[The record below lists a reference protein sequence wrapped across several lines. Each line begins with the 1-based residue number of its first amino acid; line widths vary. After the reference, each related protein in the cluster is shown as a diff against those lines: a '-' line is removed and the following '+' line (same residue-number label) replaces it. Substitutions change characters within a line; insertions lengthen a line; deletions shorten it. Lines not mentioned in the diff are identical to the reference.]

1 MNFLKKTG
9 LVLWTA
15 IPLLYLA
22 SFKQMEV
29 DALDR
34 AYASKECQYQAYE
47 YREKDYQKRFDEGYE
62 KGFENGAIATYHRA
76 KAATFDALMG
86 ALEEMGVFNKDKEVQ
101 EKIKEEIK
109 VALHQKAEIRE

>member
-1 MNFLKKTG
+1 MNRLKKVG
-9 LVLWTA
+9 MCLWA
-15 IPLLYLA
+15 ALPLLYLA

-34 AYASKECQYQAYE
+34 AYAVKECQYQAYE

-62 KGFENGAIATYHRA
+62 QGFENGAIATFHRA

-86 ALEEMGVFNKDKEVQ
+86 TLEEMGLFDQETEV
-101 EKIKEEIK
+101 KKEEVK
-109 VALHQKAEIRE
+109 TALHKLNF

>member
-1 MNFLKKTG
+1 MGRLKKAG
-9 LVLWTA
+9 LILWTA

-22 SFKQMEV
+22 SFKQMEA

-34 AYASKECQYQAYE
+34 AYAVKECQYQAYE

-62 KGFENGAIATYHRA
+62 QGFENGSIATFHRA

-86 ALEEMGVFNKDKEVQ
+86 TLEEMGLFDQEKEV
-101 EKIKEEIK
+101 KREEVK
-109 VALHQKAEIRE
+109 TALHKINL

>member
-1 MNFLKKTG
+1 MKRLKKVG
-9 LVLWTA
+9 MCLWAA

-34 AYASKECQYQAYE
+34 AYAAKECQYQAYE

-62 KGFENGAIATYHRA
+62 RDLRMVPSPPSIEQKLKYTL
-76 KAATFDALMG
+76 DALMG
-86 ALEEMGVFNKDKEVQ
+86 TLEEMGLFDQEKEV
-101 EKIKEEIK
+101 KKEDVK
-109 VALHQKAEIRE
+109 AALHSR

>member
-1 MNFLKKTG
+1 MNFLKKVG
-9 LVLWTA
+9 MCLWAA

-34 AYASKECQYQAYE
+34 AYAVKECQYQAYE

-62 KGFENGAIATYHRA
+62 QGFENGAIATFQRA

-86 ALEEMGVFNKDKEVQ
+86 TLEEMGLFDQETEVKKEDV
-101 EKIKEEIK
+101 KT
-109 VALHQKAEIRE
+109 ALHSSGNLF

>member
-1 MNFLKKTG
+1 MKRLKQAG
-9 LVLWTA
+9 LILWTA

-34 AYASKECQYQAYE
+34 AYAVKECQYQAYE

-62 KGFENGAIATYHRA
+62 QGFENGAIATFHRA

-86 ALEEMGVFNKDKEVQ
+86 TLEEMGLFDQEKEV
-101 EKIKEEIK
+101 EREEVK
-109 VALHQKAEIRE
+109 TALHKINL

>member
-1 MNFLKKTG
+1 MKRLKQAG
-9 LVLWTA
+9 LILWTA

-34 AYASKECQYQAYE
+34 AYAVKECQYQAYE

-86 ALEEMGVFNKDKEVQ
+86 ALEDMGVFDKNKEIKEQ
-101 EKIKEEIK
+101 IKEEVK
-109 VALHQKAEIRE
+109 VAMTSTTISR

>member
-1 MNFLKKTG
+1 MGRLKKVG

-34 AYASKECQYQAYE
+34 AYAVKECQYQAYE
-47 YREKDYQKRFDEGYE
+47 YREKDYQKRFDEGYD
-62 KGFENGAIATYHRA
+62 KGFETGVHAAFYRA
-76 KAATFDALMG
+76 KAATFDTLMG
-86 ALEEMGVFNKDKEVQ
+86 KLDEMGVFDENIE
-101 EKIKEEIK
+101 EKIKEEME
-109 VALHQKAEIRE
+109 VALSLASKLNPNK

>member
-1 MNFLKKTG
+1 MKRLKKVG
-9 LVLWTA
+9 MCLWAA

-34 AYASKECQYQAYE
+34 AYAAKECQYQAYE

-62 KGFENGAIATYHRA
+62 QGFENGSIATFHRA

-86 ALEEMGVFNKDKEVQ
+86 TLEEMGLFDQEKEV
-101 EKIKEEIK
+101 KKEDVK
-109 VALHQKAEIRE
+109 TALHSSGNLF

>member
-1 MNFLKKTG
+1 MGRLKKVG

-22 SFKQMEV
+22 SFKQMEA

-34 AYASKECQYQAYE
+34 AYAVKECQYQAYE
-47 YREKDYQKRFDEGYE
+47 FREKDYQKRFDEGYD
-62 KGFENGAIATYHRA
+62 KGFETGVHAAFHRA

-86 ALEEMGVFNKDKEVQ
+86 ALDDMGVFDKDEDVKEQ
-101 EKIKEEIK
+101 IKEEIK
-109 VALHQKAEIRE
+109 VALQSSID

>member
-1 MNFLKKTG
+1 MKRLKQAG
-9 LVLWTA
+9 LILWTA

-86 ALEEMGVFNKDKEVQ
+86 ALDDMGVFDKDEKVKE
-101 EKIKEEIK
+101 EIKEEIK
-109 VALHQKAEIRE
+109 VALKARVD

>member
-1 MNFLKKTG
+1 MNFLKKAG
-9 LVLWTA
+9 LCIWTA
-15 IPLLYLA
+15 LPLITRA
-22 SFKQMEV
+22 SFKQMEA
-29 DALDR
+29 DAIDR

-86 ALEEMGVFNKDKEVQ
+86 ALEEMGVFDEGKGV
-101 EKIKEEIK
+101 KEEEVKTAIHRTGF
-109 VALHQKAEIRE
+109 VF